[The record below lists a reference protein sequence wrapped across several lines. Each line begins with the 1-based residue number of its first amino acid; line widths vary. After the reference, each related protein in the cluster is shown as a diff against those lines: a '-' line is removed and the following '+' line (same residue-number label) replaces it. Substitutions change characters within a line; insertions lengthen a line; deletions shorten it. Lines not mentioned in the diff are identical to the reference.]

1 MKINLKIVVLLVF
14 SVVAT
19 AQKVTHQELEHL
31 IKEGKIKELKEIV
44 SSNEIN
50 VGTVGVE
57 IGEVPLL
64 FPACSGGDL
73 EIIEYLL
80 QQGANPNSVS
90 RYGMPANWAAERGN
104 LATINLLLDYGF
116 DPKKETL
123 AYWMKQFNEKDSLPP
138 LMKKL
143 TNYVAKNKLPITDL
157 PYTAYT
163 DPSDPLILTAAIF
176 YDSIGD
182 FTLAKRLIT
191 AGNNVNLSD
200 KKGKTALH
208 NAIESFNVD
217 GVNFLIKNRANVN
230 KPIKSEQMFELFHR
244 KEYNDNIT
252 PLHYVLYLA
261 THNSESYNT
270 HKKQVYKI
278 AKSLV
283 KAGANPNAI
292 TISDSLSV
300 LQKTDKLGDSTL
312 IKIIS
317 RSK

>member
-57 IGEVPLL
+57 LGEVPIL

-123 AYWMKQFNEKDSLPP
+123 A
-138 LMKKL
+138 
-143 TNYVAKNKLPITDL
+143 
-157 PYTAYT
+157 
-163 DPSDPLILTAAIF
+163 
-176 YDSIGD
+176 
-182 FTLAKRLIT
+182 
-191 AGNNVNLSD
+191 
-200 KKGKTALH
+200 
-208 NAIESFNVD
+208 
-217 GVNFLIKNRANVN
+217 
-230 KPIKSEQMFELFHR
+230 SEDE
-244 KEYNDNIT
+244 
-252 PLHYVLYLA
+252 PW
-261 THNSESYNT
+261 
-270 HKKQVYKI
+270 
-278 AKSLV
+278 
-283 KAGANPNAI
+283 
-292 TISDSLSV
+292 
-300 LQKTDKLGDSTL
+300 
-312 IKIIS
+312 
-317 RSK
+317 